1 MNRIKLLLLSLIALV
16 FSAPIGF
23 RTANVKPDP
32 NTGPLPGEEAPAP
45 DSEVGLLI
53 KGAGVDWKDVTWRI
67 RAGLTA
73 KQAVEVALNEK
84 READGQQPNELS
96 AVEKEKLAK
105 GESIADA
112 EAQAAADQAAAEKAA
127 ASKTAP
133 AKKTAAK
140 KTAAKKTAAK
150 KTAAKKS

>member
-1 MNRIKLLLLSLIALV
+1 MNRTKLLLLSLGALI
-16 FSAPIGF
+16 FGAPIGF
-23 RTANVKPDP
+23 RTANAKPDP
-32 NTGPLPGEEAPAP
+32 NTGPLPGEEAPAA

-84 READGQQPNELS
+84 RELAGEQPNELS
-96 AVEKEKLAK
+96 EVEKKKLEK

-112 EAQAAADQAAAEKAA
+112 EDKAAADKAA
-127 ASKTAP
+127 AAKAS
-133 AKKTAAK
+133 AKKKPAAK
-140 KTAAKKTAAK
+140 KPAAKKPAAK
-150 KTAAKKS
+150 KPAAKKPAATT